1 MNAFIFWSMH
11 EVKRCLDFVDII
23 FVTEWCLTFNR
34 VVSLFRKALRLDK
47 VSDIEIGH
55 HVEIDH

>member
-1 MNAFIFWSMH
+1 MH
-11 EVKRCLDFVDII
+11 EVKRCFDFVDII

-34 VVSLFRKALRLDK
+34 VVSLFRKALRLHK
-47 VSDIEIGH
+47 VSDIKIGH